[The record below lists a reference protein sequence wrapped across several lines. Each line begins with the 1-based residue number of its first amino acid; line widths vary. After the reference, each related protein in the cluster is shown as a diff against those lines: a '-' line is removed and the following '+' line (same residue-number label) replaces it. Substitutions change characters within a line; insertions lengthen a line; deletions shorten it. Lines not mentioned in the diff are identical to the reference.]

1 MSSPE
6 ILDFA
11 KLLAAV
17 PGDKPTGSDLR
28 ADTSPLAD
36 YYAIRDARKLASATE
51 RRIDKGE
58 ETVEPPDWR
67 PILDR
72 ATAVLATKS
81 KDLEIN
87 AYLIEALVRLKH
99 FPGLRDGFRLAKELV
114 ERYWEDLY
122 PVAQEGDTPDS
133 RFSHILYLNGIEA
146 PGTLMVPI
154 RRIPLT
160 EETSQGTFNL
170 THYQLAQNL
179 LQISDP
185 KLRQKRIDDGAVT
198 LETLQK
204 AVTETP
210 AKFYNEL
217 VANLN
222 EAAEEFRLFCDAL
235 KTKSGYDP
243 PAMDLRQVL
252 ETYLDAVKDL
262 ARDKLDKAAAS
273 SAAGSPGSPEGGS
286 AGAAAQIAAHGV
298 NASVIKDRN
307 DAFERLR
314 KIADYFRE
322 QEPQSII
329 PYALEQVAIW
339 GRMSLPELLS
349 ELIPEE
355 SARKNFFKQVG
366 IKPPEPKK

>member
-1 MSSPE
+1 MASPE

-11 KLLAAV
+11 KLLATV

-36 YYAIRDARKLASATE
+36 YYAIRDARKLASTAE

-58 ETVEPPDWR
+58 DKGPDKVEPPDWR
-67 PILDR
+67 PILER
-72 ATAVLATKS
+72 ATTVLATKS

-87 AYLIEALVRLKH
+87 AYLIEALVRLKG

-114 ERYWEDLY
+114 ERYWDGLY
-122 PVAQEGDTPDS
+122 PVAQDGDTTET
-133 RFSHILYLNGIEA
+133 RFSHIFYLNGIEA
-146 PGTLMVPI
+146 PGTLIVPI

-160 EETSQGTFNL
+160 EETSLGTFNL
-170 THYQLAQNL
+170 THHQLAQSL
-179 LQISDP
+179 LQISDS
-185 KLRQKRIDDGAVT
+185 KVRQKRIEEGAVT
-198 LETLQK
+198 LEQLQK

-210 AKFYNEL
+210 AKFYNDL
-217 VANLN
+217 VADLN
-222 EAAEEFRLFCDAL
+222 QSAEEFRLFCDAL
-235 KTKSGYDP
+235 SAKTGYDP
-243 PAMDLRQVL
+243 PAADLRQVL
-252 ETYLDAVKDL
+252 ETYLDVVKDL
-262 ARDKLDKAAAS
+262 ARDKLEKAPVP
-273 SAAGSPGSPEGGS
+273 GTSPKTNVSTGEP
-286 AGAAAQIAAHGV
+286 ATAPQVV
-298 NASVIKDRN
+298 NPSIIKDRN

-339 GRMSLPELLS
+339 GKMPLPELLS

-355 SARKNFFKQVG
+355 AARKNFFKQVG
-366 IKPPEPKK
+366 IKPPDPKK

>member
-1 MSSPE
+1 MSTPE

-17 PGDKPTGSDLR
+17 PGDKPTGSDVR
-28 ADTSPLAD
+28 ADTSPLSD
-36 YYAIRDARKLASATE
+36 YYAIRDARKLASVTE
-51 RRIDKGE
+51 RRIDKGDDKGE
-58 ETVEPPDWR
+58 DKVEPPDWR
-67 PILDR
+67 PILER
-72 ATAVLATKS
+72 ATTVLATKS

-87 AYLIEALVRLKH
+87 AYLIEALVRLKG
-99 FPGLRDGFRLAKELV
+99 FPGLRDGFRLARELV
-114 ERYWEDLY
+114 ERYWDGLY
-122 PVAQEGDTPDS
+122 PVAQEGDTPES

-146 PGTLMVPI
+146 PGTLIVPV

-170 THYQLAQNL
+170 THYQLAQSL
-179 LQISDP
+179 LQISDS
-185 KLRQKRIDDGAVT
+185 KVRQKRIDDGAVT
-198 LETLQK
+198 LERLQK

-210 AKFYNEL
+210 AKFYNDL
-217 VANLN
+217 VADLSQ
-222 EAAEEFRLFCDAL
+222 AAEEFRLFCGAL
-235 KTKSGYDP
+235 SAKTGYDP
-243 PAMDLRQVL
+243 PASDLRQVL
-252 ETYLDAVKDL
+252 ETYLDGVKDL
-262 ARDKLDKAAAS
+262 ARDKLQKAPA
-273 SAAGSPGSPEGGS
+273 P
-286 AGAAAQIAAHGV
+286 GAADAPTAPGPGQNAAQVVSTSA
-298 NASVIKDRN
+298 IKDRN

-314 KIADYFRE
+314 AIADYFRE